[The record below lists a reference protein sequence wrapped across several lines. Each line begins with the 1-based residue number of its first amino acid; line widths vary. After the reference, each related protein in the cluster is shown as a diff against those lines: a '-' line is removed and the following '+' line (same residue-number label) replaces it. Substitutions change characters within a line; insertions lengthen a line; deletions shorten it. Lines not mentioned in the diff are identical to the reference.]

1 MIQTRTIKSIARTI
15 AKTVKPHKIV
25 LFGSYVGGKPT
36 EDSDLDIIVIQDT
49 NLPMYKRARGIHS
62 LFNPYPCPMDILVYT
77 PEEVE
82 YWKDTPA
89 AFVTRALRDGKVLY
103 ES

>member
-1 MIQTRTIKSIARTI
+1 MIDRTIIKSIANTI
-15 AKTVKPHKIV
+15 ATNVKPRKIV
-25 LFGSYVGGKPT
+25 LFGSYVNGKPT
-36 EDSDLDIIVIQDT
+36 EDSDLDIIVIQETDQ
-49 NLPMYKRARGIHS
+49 PMYKRARRIHS

-89 AFVTRALRDGKVLY
+89 AFLTRALREGKVLY